1 MIIGV
6 GTDMIEIMRV
16 GKACKKQAFLSRIY
30 TDEECRQAGG
40 NMSSLAGNFAV
51 KEAVAKSFGT
61 GFYGFGPKEIEVLRD
76 KLGKPYIKL
85 WGRAREL
92 AKELGVEIVHI
103 SITNTKEYATAM
115 AVAEGFESS
124 GEKGRYENEIL
135 GDRQTDE
142 TG

>member
-51 KEAVAKSFGT
+51 KEAVAKCLGT
-61 GFYGFGPKEIEVLRD
+61 GFYGFGPREIEVLRD
-76 KLGKPYIKL
+76 DRGKPWVRLYGGAREEMDKLGID
-85 WGRAREL
+85 AFH
-92 AKELGVEIVHI
+92 V
-103 SITNTKEYATAM
+103 SITNTKDY
-115 AVAEGFESS
+115 AVAVAVGEGS
-124 GEKGRYENEIL
+124 
-135 GDRQTDE
+135 QA
-142 TG
+142 

>member
-124 GEKGRYENEIL
+124 GEEWKV
-135 GDRQTDE
+135 
-142 TG
+142 

>member
-76 KLGKPYIKL
+76 KFGKTLYQTLGQSK
-85 WGRAREL
+85 R
-92 AKELGVEIVHI
+92 
-103 SITNTKEYATAM
+103 TC
-115 AVAEGFESS
+115 
-124 GEKGRYENEIL
+124 
-135 GDRQTDE
+135 
-142 TG
+142 

>member
-92 AKELGVEIVHI
+92 AKELGVKTVHI

-124 GEKGRYENEIL
+124 GEERKV
-135 GDRQTDE
+135 
-142 TG
+142 